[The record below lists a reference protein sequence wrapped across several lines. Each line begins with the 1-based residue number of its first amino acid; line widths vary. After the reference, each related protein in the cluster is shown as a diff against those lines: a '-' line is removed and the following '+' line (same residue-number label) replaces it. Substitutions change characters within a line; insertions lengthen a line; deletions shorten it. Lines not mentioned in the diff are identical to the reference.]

1 MNHSRKLGTGRYL
14 QKATVTGRGVF
25 PLDMLRYD
33 SCYPTSGTD
42 VSSLHASITEP
53 RGTFSVG
60 LSRVSASAHEQWTT
74 ARWASFGW
82 TLEEVQA

>member
-14 QKATVTGRGVF
+14 QKAVVTGRGCF

-33 SCYPTSGTD
+33 HCYPATGTD
-42 VSSLHASITEP
+42 VSSLHASITE

-60 LSRVSASAHEQWTT
+60 VSRVSATAYEQWT
-74 ARWASFGW
+74 ADRWASFGW
-82 TLEEVQA
+82 ALEETPA